1 MKDDKKIIKEVK
13 RLQEIMGINKPLLLE
28 QGRLIA
34 DLVGTLARKELTKF
48 SKELTTAIGA
58 LTDATTAEAKK
69 TAADKVI
76 QLARKESPNGLYK
89 KIMNVASKDVD
100 IKKVLD
106 DLFSDEEI
114 NTFRL
119 SVQKL
124 LRNGETDGQILNAYR
139 TMIRRSDLSEIQRA
153 ALEKRIRDEIS
164 NLRKTTSGIPDIK
177 LKSTND
183 DVRITNDADDVVD
196 DVADDVAD
204 DVVDDVADDV
214 ATDIADEVD
223 VEDVIDDIKSWA
235 KWDDIPDYT
244 SQEIDD
250 LLQFNGF
257 KRWLAEI
264 FTNKEK
270 QLLNRVKRFNKLSK
284 VYSESITKDIPIKV
298 QVKLQNE
305 MVEELKFISQKNM
318 QNRAEASI
326 WIDNTVKGFEKNK
339 KGVII
344 DPDERRFAE
353 WAKKVTDESGQV
365 KGPSELRKL
374 NTNESVTNDLVEGF
388 KEAFRHWTKFKDKF
402 KMFNPKNWFS
412 PSSADDVV
420 RNTATNSQWFLRGS
434 RRGAPW
440 WNYNRKNWDDVI
452 DAAGMSSARK
462 QYFYE
467 LLFRYFQFH
476 MIWGL
481 GETIYQSINAA
492 SSSKEVINKV
502 QGCINAR
509 ALPNSD
515 NTKNDKLKKFCA
527 SLKTMNEITLLH
539 YWEDPAAVNLLKNMF
554 YDWGDKD
561 GGLTDMVT
569 NLFPGKLDDT
579 IIDYVIPYYR
589 GTRDAKTIQQWQDN
603 MEELTGE
610 AEEIAKETE
619 KELVDVIEKEIKP
632 ELPKTTSGEPGSL
645 EHFIEDTGAVGATIV
660 NGVIMFGGYGYKW
673 DDTEKEYVDVE

>member
-1 MKDDKKIIKEVK
+1 MKNDKKVIKEVK
-13 RLQEIMGINKPLLLE
+13 RLQEIMGINKPLLVE
-28 QGRLIA
+28 NPKLIA
-34 DLVGTLARKELTKF
+34 DLIGTIAKKELTKF

-58 LTDATTAEAKK
+58 LTNATTAEAKK

-89 KIMNVASKDVD
+89 KIMNAASKDVD

-106 DLFSDEEI
+106 GLFSDEEI
-114 NTFRL
+114 KTFRM

-124 LRNGETDGQILNAYR
+124 LRNGETDGQILDAYR
-139 TMIRRSDLSEIQRA
+139 ATIRRSDLSEIERA
-153 ALEKRIRDEIS
+153 AFEKRIRDEIS
-164 NLRKTTSGIPDIK
+164 SLRKTTDGIPDTKIK
-177 LKSTND
+177 KTND
-183 DVRITNDADDVVD
+183 DVRTTKDGDE
-196 DVADDVAD
+196 VADEV
-204 DVVDDVADDV
+204 
-214 ATDIADEVD
+214 ADEVD

-244 SQEIDD
+244 SQQIDEI
-250 LLQFNGF
+250 LQFNGF
-257 KRWLAEI
+257 KRWLSEV

-284 VYSESITKDIPIKV
+284 AYSESATKDIPVKV

-305 MVEELKFISQKNM
+305 MIEELKFISQKNM
-318 QNRAEASI
+318 QNRAEASM
-326 WIDNTVKGFEKNK
+326 WIDNTVTNFKKNK

-344 DPDERRFAE
+344 NDNERRFAE
-353 WAKKVTDESGQV
+353 WAKKVTDENGRV

-402 KMFNPKNWFS
+402 KMFNPKNWVS

-420 RNTATNSQWFLRGS
+420 RTTATKSQWFFRGS

-440 WNYNRKNWDDVI
+440 WKYNRKNWDDVI

-481 GETIYQSINAA
+481 GETVLQSINAA
-492 SSSKEVINKV
+492 FSSKEVTNKV
-502 QGCINAR
+502 QGCIDAR

-527 SLKTMNEITLLH
+527 SIKTMNEITLLH
-539 YWEDPAAVNLLKNMF
+539 YWEDSATINLLKNMF

-561 GGLTDMVT
+561 VGLMNLATD
-569 NLFPGKLDDT
+569 LFPGKFDDAVM
-579 IIDYVIPYYR
+579 DYAVPYYT
-589 GTRDAKTIQQWQDN
+589 GTRDAKTIQEWQDN

-610 AEEIAKETE
+610 AKEKAIDIEE
-619 KELVDVIEKEIKP
+619 ELVDVVENEINP
-632 ELPKTTSGEPGSL
+632 EESPTPNGGEPGSL
-645 EHFIEDTGAVGATIV
+645 SHANEV
-660 NGVIMFGGYGYKW
+660 FGGGVTQEGELFIYDGDKYKFNGTDYEW
-673 DDTEKEYVDVE
+673 VP